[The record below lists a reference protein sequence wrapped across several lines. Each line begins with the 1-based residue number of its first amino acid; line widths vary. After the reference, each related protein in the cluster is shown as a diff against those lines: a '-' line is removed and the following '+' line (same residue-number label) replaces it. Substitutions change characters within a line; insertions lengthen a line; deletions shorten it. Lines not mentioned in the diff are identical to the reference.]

1 MFIKVE
7 IPKIGTF
14 VMYHGNRYVVLSTT
28 TYQEQDTEIW
38 TSAQILP
45 ISDNGDDVSSPDN
58 PVMWVQSSLLIAE

>member
-38 TSAQILP
+38 TSAQI
-45 ISDNGDDVSSPDN
+45 SPFQT
-58 PVMWVQSSLLIAE
+58 MGMM